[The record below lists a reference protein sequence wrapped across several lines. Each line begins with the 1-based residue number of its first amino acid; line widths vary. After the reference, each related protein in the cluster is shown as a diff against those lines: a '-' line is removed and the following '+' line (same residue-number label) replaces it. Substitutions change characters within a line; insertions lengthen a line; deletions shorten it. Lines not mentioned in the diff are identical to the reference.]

1 MGIIDK
7 QKIIIAGPC
16 SAESEE
22 QMMHTAIGLK
32 KINSIDVFRAGIWK
46 PRSKPGGFE
55 GAGEQGLK
63 WLQKVKKAISLP
75 VAIEVANPNH
85 VEMAIKYGVDI
96 LWIGART
103 TVNPFIVQEISE
115 ALKGMS
121 TEVLIKNPIN
131 ADINLWIGALERI
144 KNANINNIGLV
155 HRGFTSFG
163 NDEYRNA
170 PFWQIPIEMKRLFPE
185 IPMICDPSHIG
196 GKRYRLQNIIQK
208 SLNLDYNGLMIE
220 SHFNPDIAL
229 TDADQQL
236 SPSDLAVLLDNIEWK
251 SKEANQSEYNDKI
264 NVLREEL
271 KELDDELLS
280 IFYARMNISRDIGA
294 LKKKNNLTILQTKYW
309 DRRLNYL
316 MNLGQ
321 KYDLDPTFL
330 KTVLENIHLESIRFQ
345 NEARPKK

>member
-1 MGIIDK
+1 MSIINK

-16 SAESEE
+16 SAESEN
-22 QMMHTAIGLK
+22 QMMQTALGLK
-32 KINSIDVFRAGIWK
+32 KINSIDIFRAGIWK

-55 GAGEQGLK
+55 GAGKIGLK
-63 WLQKVKKAISLP
+63 WLQKVKKTTSLLTA
-75 VAIEVANPNH
+75 VEVANPDH
-85 VEMAIKYGVDI
+85 VEMALENNVDV

-103 TVNPFIVQEISE
+103 TVNPFTVQEISE
-115 ALKGMS
+115 ALRGTS

-144 KNANINNIGLV
+144 KNANVNNIGLV

-170 PFWQIPIEMKRLFPE
+170 PFWQIPIEMKRLFPNTT
-185 IPMICDPSHIG
+185 MICDPSHIG

-208 SLNLDYNGLMIE
+208 SLNLDYNGIMIE
-220 SHFNPDIAL
+220 SHFNPDLAL
-229 TDADQQL
+229 TDSDQQI
-236 SPSDLAVLLDNIEWK
+236 SPSDLAILLDNIQWK
-251 SKEANQSEYNDKI
+251 SKEIQKSEYNDKI
-264 NVLREEL
+264 TVLREEL

-280 IFYARMNISRDIGA
+280 IFYARMNISRDIGE

-309 DRRLNYL
+309 DKRLNYL
-316 MNLGQ
+316 MKLGQ
-321 KYDLDPTFL
+321 KYDLDPIFL

-345 NEARPKK
+345 NEARTKK

>member
-1 MGIIDK
+1 MGIINK

-16 SAESEE
+16 SAESED
-22 QMMHTAIGLK
+22 QMMQTALGLK

-55 GAGEQGLK
+55 GVGEIGLK
-63 WLQKVKKAISLP
+63 WLQTVKKTTSLLTA
-75 VAIEVANPNH
+75 VEVANPDH
-85 VEMAIKYGVDI
+85 VDMALKHNVDV

-115 ALKGMS
+115 ALKGTS

-144 KNANINNIGLV
+144 KNASVNNIGLV

-170 PFWQIPIEMKRLFPE
+170 PFWQIPIEMKRLFPDT
-185 IPMICDPSHIG
+185 PMICDPSHIG

-208 SLNLDYNGLMIE
+208 SLNLDYNGIMIE
-220 SHFNPDIAL
+220 SHFNPDLAL
-229 TDADQQL
+229 TDSDQQI
-236 SPSDLAVLLDNIEWK
+236 SPSDLAILLDNIQWK
-251 SKEANQSEYNDKI
+251 SKEVKKSEYNDKI
-264 NVLREEL
+264 SVLREEL

-280 IFYARMNISRDIGA
+280 IFYARMNISRDIGE
-294 LKKKNNLTILQTKYW
+294 LKKKNNLTILQT
-309 DRRLNYL
+309 
-316 MNLGQ
+316 
-321 KYDLDPTFL
+321 
-330 KTVLENIHLESIRFQ
+330 
-345 NEARPKK
+345 

>member
-16 SAESEE
+16 SAESED
-22 QMMHTAIGLK
+22 QMINTALGLN

-75 VAIEVANPNH
+75 VAVEVANPNH
-85 VEMAIKYGVDI
+85 VEMALKYGVDI

-115 ALKGMS
+115 ALKGIS

-170 PFWQIPIEMKRLFPE
+170 PFWQIPIEMKRLFPKT
-185 IPMICDPSHIG
+185 PMICDPSHIG
-196 GKRYRLQNIIQK
+196 GKRNRLQNIIQK
-208 SLNLDYNGLMIE
+208 SLNLDYNGIMIE

-229 TDADQQL
+229 TDSDQQL
-236 SPSDLAVLLDNIEWK
+236 SPSDLAVLLNNIEWK
-251 SKEANQSEYNDKI
+251 SKEVNQSEYNDKI

-309 DRRLNYL
+309 DKRLNYL
-316 MNLGQ
+316 MDLGQ

-330 KTVLENIHLESIRFQ
+330 KTVLENIHLESIRCQ
-345 NEARPKK
+345 NEARSKK